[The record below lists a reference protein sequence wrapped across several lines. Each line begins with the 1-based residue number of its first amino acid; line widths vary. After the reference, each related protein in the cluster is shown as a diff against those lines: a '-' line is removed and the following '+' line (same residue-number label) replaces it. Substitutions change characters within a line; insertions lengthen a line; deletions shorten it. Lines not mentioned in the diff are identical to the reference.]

1 LRGCAAVRRTWRALT
16 HPVLLRPTRARAS
29 RARNGRRLEYDGDEW
44 MDDNNIRNT
53 AIVELH
59 TRTTKTIAQLQGL
72 SKYELNSVANEVSRS

>member
-1 LRGCAAVRRTWRALT
+1 
-16 HPVLLRPTRARAS
+16 
-29 RARNGRRLEYDGDEW
+29 

-72 SKYELNSVANEVSRS
+72 SKYELNSVANEVSRG